1 MIDSE
6 TLAKLYEE
14 DDKRRIT
21 PRPLHYDG
29 HGMNDD
35 GGQRVLTFAKW
46 PDSEGGGYV
55 HTREARERYARLI
68 AAAPELARDNADLRE
83 QVAQLLRAL
92 EAMHEAEQLYF
103 KARGKEDI
111 AVALVHRVKA
121 DELAEKAI
129 LKAKGG

>member
-1 MIDSE
+1 VDTWYPLSGGVI
-6 TLAKLYEE
+6 TRTVTRHWAKKENFIGNAATDE
-14 DDKRRIT
+14 DAEDICRAHNAHFERT
-21 PRPLHYDG
+21 
-29 HGMNDD
+29 
-35 GGQRVLTFAKW
+35 AKSQTNEVSA
-46 PDSEGGGYV
+46 D
-55 HTREARERYARLI
+55 LI